1 MECIAQ
7 TLSMNNVLPRGT
19 YVRFEIEKYLA
30 GMVDDEA
37 INDMG
42 YQEQEIADET
52 VEENTQEEM
61 A

>member
-1 MECIAQ
+1 
-7 TLSMNNVLPRGT
+7 MNNVLPRGT

-37 INDMG
+37 INDVG